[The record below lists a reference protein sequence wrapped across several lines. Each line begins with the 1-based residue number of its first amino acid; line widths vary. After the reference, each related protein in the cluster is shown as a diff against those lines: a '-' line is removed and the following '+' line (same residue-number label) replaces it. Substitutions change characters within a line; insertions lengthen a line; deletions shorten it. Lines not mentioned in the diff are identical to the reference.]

1 MFLLDDILM
10 IPIKLPIAGFNWIMK
25 QIQTMANEE
34 LLNDQ
39 PWKERLIEL
48 QMMLEVG
55 DISEEEYT
63 VQEAQVFQALRD
75 IRARREEMG
84 IRPVYKTVDTCGAEF
99 EAYTP
104 YLYST
109 FEPGDDESRRTDRK
123 KIVIL
128 GGGAKHR
135 AHDLDR
141 GGSASLEVRP
151 VILFTTDPASNLG
164 DILRG
169 EVAYQRLDA
178 IALYG
183 DFWTVTSG
191 FLELGE
197 RGRIP
202 TRTSCAGSSSC
213 RFPASTS

>member
-75 IRARREEMG
+75 IRARREEMA
-84 IRPVYKTVDTCGAEF
+84 RQQR
-99 EAYTP
+99 
-104 YLYST
+104 
-109 FEPGDDESRRTDRK
+109 GDDD
-123 KIVIL
+123 
-128 GGGAKHR
+128 
-135 AHDLDR
+135 
-141 GGSASLEVRP
+141 
-151 VILFTTDPASNLG
+151 G
-164 DILRG
+164 DSGVGIHTG
-169 EVAYQRLDA
+169 
-178 IALYG
+178 YG
-183 DFWTVTSG
+183 Q
-191 FLELGE
+191 
-197 RGRIP
+197 
-202 TRTSCAGSSSC
+202 
-213 RFPASTS
+213 